1 MRRILPAMVGILLG
15 LALAAGL
22 GWMMA
27 RAVGAAPLGEEPTP
41 TLTATLTPTLTVTPT
56 PTLTPT
62 PTPTLTPTPTPTLT
76 PTIPFTRVHPVA
88 LALARWI
95 SQTFPQAGI
104 TVTISVTDLMA
115 LHTQGFGYGEIARA
129 LQLVLASQT
138 DEDPNN
144 DLSLEQALMLGRQI
158 GWGQAY
164 RLYNLHPGGRGLGSI
179 MRSAKPKK
187 PKGFATPSPSATPT
201 PSAQSFSSGTS
212 KQKTKDFK
220 PPRWRGR
227 GR

>member
-27 RAVGAAPLGEEPTP
+27 QAVDAAPLGEEPTP
-41 TLTATLTPTLTVTPT
+41 TLTV
-56 PTLTPT
+56 
-62 PTPTLTPTPTPTLT
+62 TPTPTLT

-95 SQTFPQAGI
+95 SQTFPQVGI
-104 TVTISVTDLMA
+104 TITISATDLMA
-115 LHTQGFGYGEIARA
+115 LQAQGFGYGEIARA
-129 LQLVLASQT
+129 LQLVLASRT

-179 MRSAKPKK
+179 MRSAKPK
-187 PKGFATPSPSATPT
+187 GFATPSPSATPT
-201 PSAQSFSSGTS
+201 PSAQGFSSGTS
-212 KQKTKDFK
+212 KQKAKDLK
-220 PPRWRGR
+220 PPRWKGQGR
-227 GR
+227 R